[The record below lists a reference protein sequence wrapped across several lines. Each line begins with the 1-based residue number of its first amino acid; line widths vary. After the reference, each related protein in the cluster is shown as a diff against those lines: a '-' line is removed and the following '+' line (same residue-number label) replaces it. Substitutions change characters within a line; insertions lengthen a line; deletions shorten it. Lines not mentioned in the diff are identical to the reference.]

1 MFHLL
6 PCEPSTFCQITFRR
20 ASFHPPGIDVLIK
33 IDDLLSGKHGKM
45 GHFVRFYDD
54 SETLLDE
61 VASFV
66 ERALRA
72 RGRGIVIA
80 TGAHLD
86 ALRRRLDELARAE
99 GRAVPPSWDVTWLD
113 AEAILARF
121 MVDGWPD
128 RARFEYAVGRV
139 VAEACAGGAPVH
151 AFGEMVALLCARGR
165 YDAALHLER
174 LWNELAKKLDFSLFC
189 AYPWALF
196 PSANAAHVFRQVCAE
211 HDHACADAAA
221 PLPSGEPVDIG
232 LVRLEQKVHA
242 LQAEAARRRQAEKDL
257 LRREREFADIVENAA
272 IGVHQMGADGTI
284 LWANKAEL
292 QMLGYRWV
300 EYVGHHVARFHTDP
314 AVVDGMLARLAAGE
328 PVHDQPARLRC
339 KDGTIR
345 HVVIRSNAC
354 FDDGRLR
361 YSRCFTRDATEHV
374 RHLTEIGRAHA
385 RNVEL
390 VTALEAA
397 GRAEDEF
404 LAMVGRT
411 LRTALDARA
420 TERAHR
426 RLRRIARLVDVRLRG
441 RTQGGLQYRFSQF
454 EGRVVDNLRQQ
465 FIAFSVEAEVL
476 KFGQFITKAGR
487 QSPYFF
493 NAGLFHDGA
502 TLGKL
507 ADFYAQTLLDSG
519 LEFDMLFG
527 PAYKGIT
534 LASATAVALAAKGRN
549 TSFAYN
555 RKEAKDHGEGGT
567 IVGAKLA
574 GKVVI
579 IDDVISAG
587 TSVRESVAMIRAAG
601 AEPAAV
607 LIALDRMERGGKD
620 GVLSPLSAVQEVSQ
634 MYGIP
639 VISIASLADLFGY
652 LESNPELAR
661 YKDAVA
667 AYRQQYGVA

>member
-1 MFHLL
+1 M
-6 PCEPSTFCQITFRR
+6 
-20 ASFHPPGIDVLIK
+20 LIK
-33 IDDLLSGKHGKM
+33 TDDLLSGKHGKT

-54 SETLLDE
+54 SDTLLDE
-61 VASFV
+61 IASFV

-72 RGRGIVIA
+72 RGRSIVIA
-80 TGAHLD
+80 TGAHTD

-99 GRAVPPSWDVTWLD
+99 GRSTPPSRDVTWLD
-113 AEAILARF
+113 AETMLARL

-128 RARFEYAVGRV
+128 RARFEYEVGRL

-174 LWNELAKKLDFSLFC
+174 LWNELARKLDFSLFC
-189 AYPWALF
+189 AYPWTLF
-196 PSANAAHVFRQVCAE
+196 PSSDMGHVFRQVCAG
-211 HDHACADAAA
+211 HDHACADVAA
-221 PLPSGEPVDIG
+221 PLPSGQPVDIN
-232 LVRLEQKVHA
+232 LVRLEQKVQA
-242 LQAEAARRRQAEKDL
+242 LHAEAARRRQAERDL
-257 LRREREFADIVENAA
+257 LRREREFADMVENAA
-272 IGVHQMGADGTI
+272 EGLHQVGADGTI

-292 QMLGYRWV
+292 QMLGYRWE
-300 EYVGHHVARFHTDP
+300 EYVGHHAARFHADP
-314 AVVDGMLARLAAGE
+314 AVAADMLARLAAGGTIM
-328 PVHDQPARLRC
+328 DRPARLRC
-339 KDGTIR
+339 KDGSIR

-354 FDDGRLR
+354 FEDGRLR
-361 YSRCFTRDATEHV
+361 YTRCFTRDTTDQV
-374 RHLTEIGRAHA
+374 RMQA
-385 RNVEL
+385 EL
-390 VTALEAA
+390 AA
-397 GRAEDEF
+397 NCRAEDAF
-404 LAMVGRT
+404 LALVGRA
-411 LRTALDARA
+411 LRAPR
-420 TERAHR
+420 TERRLHR
-426 RLRRIARLVDVRLRG
+426 LARMVEYRLRG
-441 RTQGGLQYRFSQF
+441 RGRGGLQYRFSQF

-574 GKVVI
+574 GRVVI

-634 MYGIP
+634 NYGIP

-652 LESNPELAR
+652 LEADPSLAQH
-661 YKDAVA
+661 KDAVA